1 MPKASDPLAN
11 IPDLRSREEIVSWLQ
26 GEDGYRKIREMRFSD
41 AGEAFSVTWDE
52 VHPLP
57 SKGNAASL
65 NRFVLALLLADWAC
79 YADAAD
85 REDSAHLQTVV
96 ATFPKGFRLWMAR
109 VRERCVPVGYTG
121 FHPIAKETF
130 SLMRDAPER
139 ITSRTQIA
147 PERAST
153 GAHNYFY
160 LFNIGI
166 VKQFHGTNASRAL
179 VKVLA
184 RDLAST
190 PKRGLAAI
198 VISPDGKRVVERFG
212 LRQSGF
218 ITHAGQRELAYVG
231 ESDATQNSCR
241 A

>member
-1 MPKASDPLAN
+1 MPKASDPLEN
-11 IPDLRSREEIVSWLQ
+11 IPDLRSREDIVSWLQ
-26 GEDGYRKIREMRFSD
+26 GEDGARKIREMRFS
-41 AGEAFSVTWDE
+41 ETREPFSVTWDA
-52 VHPLP
+52 VQPL
-57 SKGNAASL
+57 SSEGVAASR

-85 REDSAHLQTVV
+85 REDSVHLQTVV
-96 ATFPKGFRLWMAR
+96 ATFPQGFRLWMAR

-121 FHPIAKETF
+121 FHPISKETF
-130 SLMRDAPER
+130 SLLRDAPER

-166 VKQFHGTNASRAL
+166 VKQFHGTAASRAL

-184 RDLAST
+184 RDLAAT

-198 VISPDGKRVVERFG
+198 VISPDGKRVVEQFG
-212 LRQSGF
+212 LRQSGC

-231 ESDATQNSCR
+231 ESDVEENS
-241 A
+241 

>member
-1 MPKASDPLAN
+1 MPPAFDPLEH
-11 IPDLRSREEIVSWLQ
+11 IPDLDSREEILDWLES
-26 GEDGYRKIREMRFSD
+26 GEGYRKIRETRFLD
-41 AGEAFSVTWDE
+41 AGEVVSFTWAE
-52 VHPLP
+52 AQAV
-57 SKGNAASL
+57 SRAAAPSL
-65 NRFVLALLLADWAC
+65 NRFVLATLLADWAC
-79 YADAAD
+79 YANAAD
-85 REDSAHLQTVV
+85 RESPAHLRTVV
-96 ATFPKGFRLWMAR
+96 AAFPQGFRLWMAR
-109 VRERCVPVGYTG
+109 VQERCVPVGYTG

-166 VKQFHGTNASRAL
+166 VKQLQGTDASRAL
-179 VKVLA
+179 VKALA
-184 RDLAST
+184 KDLAST

-212 LRQSGF
+212 LRQSGC
-218 ITHAGQRELAYVG
+218 ITHAGQREIAYVG
-231 ESDATQNSCR
+231 ESDAAGNSCR